1 MEPSED
7 SMRITS
13 TASFLGLPLF
23 ELALGETGLGPNL
36 KGPARAWIAVGD
48 LAISPFLA
56 VGGLA
61 FGTVS
66 FGGLALG
73 GLALGGGACG
83 VLGLGGCAIGAWAM
97 GGLALGLQAAKG
109 GFAASFGHALGG
121 AAFGPHANTREA
133 VDYFAKAP
141 LWLVPPD
148 RLFTLFLPFSLLP
161 VLASRRRPDDRNTT
175 PK

>member
-1 MEPSED
+1 MKPSED
-7 SMRITS
+7 AMRITS
-13 TASFLGLPLF
+13 DASFLGLPLF
-23 ELALGETGLGPNL
+23 ELALGETGRGLNL

-61 FGTVS
+61 VGTLA
-66 FGGLALG
+66 FGGLAIG
-73 GLALGGGACG
+73 GLALGGGAIG
-83 VLGLGGCAIGAWAM
+83 VLSLGGCSIGGWAL

-109 GFAASFGHALGG
+109 GLAASFGYALGG

-133 VDYFAKAP
+133 VEYFAKAP
-141 LWLVPPD
+141 LWLVPSD
-148 RLFTLFLPFSLLP
+148 RFFTLFLPFSLLP
-161 VLASRRRPDDRNTT
+161 VLANHHRPDDRSIT